1 MIQPKSTTLGEILTL
16 SKHFAVPRYQRGYAW
31 EANEAGEFL
40 DDLESEAEAGRG
52 LFLGTII
59 FNVADDAEDKIEI
72 VDGQQRLT
80 TIFLLLIACREL
92 AKELKLDGIAQ
103 ETQKRITVTDPATAK
118 SRGPL
123 LVASETIREVFE
135 QMATTDWTGAIPQKV
150 GNRWVKRQ
158 ARRVRPIY
166 EFFQRRIKEYNQP
179 KLSRLL
185 ESVYKTRVIR
195 IDILGDEEAFS
206 IFERTN
212 ARGTDLEVSDLL
224 KNYLYQQKTPDL
236 DDKWKE
242 IIENSQGTILKMLKY
257 FYISKNGYINKSE
270 LYPKL
275 KKYSKDIGGAETLVE
290 EMKEFSKFYS
300 TVRKEDGA
308 TGIKAYFESI
318 GCDAIS
324 SDVDKFQ
331 RVHLALQSLRL
342 FNVSQIYPVI
352 SAALNA
358 LIRNGGSSSKSMTK
372 TFIRLLDCMEK
383 YHFVNN
389 AVCDRVGNEV
399 EKLYAGYC
407 EKFCKTK
414 DFDGTVNEFIQSLRG
429 QLASESEFTSRF
441 CEITYAQDTI
451 PLLAYIFDRFSNYG
465 LAPGER
471 VAIFDPQPGVKRNN
485 HNVEHFLPQKP
496 EDGLTIDSPTLQ
508 AIDNIGN
515 LLVISFRAN
524 SSLGNL
530 NPAKKIQKLKGE
542 LSKKIQNLHYVREF
556 IERYESSADAWDEGQ
571 ITGRAQEMAK
581 DAYQRVWKFS

>member
-1 MIQPKSTTLGEILTL
+1 MIQPKSTTIGEILTL
-16 SKHFAVPRYQRGYAW
+16 SKQFVVPQYQRGYAW

-40 DDLESEAEAGRG
+40 NDLETEAEVGRG

-59 FNVADDAEDKIEI
+59 FNVAEDSKDKITI

-103 ETQKRITVTDPATAK
+103 ETQKRITATDPTTAK
-118 SRGPL
+118 ARGSL
-123 LVASETIREVFE
+123 LVASETIRDVFE
-135 QMATTDWTGAIPQKV
+135 QMANTDWSGTIPQKI
-150 GNRWVKRQ
+150 GSRPVKRQ

-166 EFFQRRIKEYNQP
+166 EFFKRGIKDCNQP

-185 ESVYKTRVIR
+185 ESINKTRVIR
-195 IDILGDEEAFS
+195 IDIDGDEEAFS

-224 KNYLYQQKTPDL
+224 KNYLYQQKVADL

-242 IIENSQGTILKMLKY
+242 IIQNSEGTILKMLKY
-257 FYISKNGYINKSE
+257 FYVSKNGYINKSE

-275 KKYSKDIGGAETLVE
+275 KAYCKGIGGAEVLVE
-290 EMKEFSKFYS
+290 ELKEFSTFYA
-300 TVRKEDGA
+300 TVRKEEGSNV
-308 TGIKAYFESI
+308 IKAYFQSI
-318 GCDAIS
+318 GCESIS
-324 SDVDKFQ
+324 SDADKYQ
-331 RVHLALQSLRL
+331 RVHLALQALQL

-352 SAALNA
+352 SSAISS
-358 LIRNGGSSSKSMTK
+358 LIRNGGSNSKAMAK
-372 TFIRLLDCMEK
+372 AFIRLLEAMEK
-383 YHFVNN
+383 YHFINN

-399 EKLYAGYC
+399 EKLYAKFC

-414 DFDGTVNEFIQSLRG
+414 EFENTTNDVVQSLRS
-429 QLASESEFTSRF
+429 QLASQGEFTTRF
-441 CEITYAQDTI
+441 SEITYAQDTI
-451 PLLAYIFDRFSNYG
+451 ALITYIFDRFSN
-465 LAPGER
+465 LNIAPGER
-471 VAIFDPQPGVKRNN
+471 VAIFDPQPGVRRAN

-496 EDGLTIDSPTLQ
+496 DGGFPIDSPTLQ

-530 NPAKKIQKLKGE
+530 TPAKKIQRLNGD
-542 LSKKIQNLHYVREF
+542 LAKKIQNLHYVREF
-556 IERYESSADAWDEGQ
+556 VEKYGSSADFWNEERIDQ
-571 ITGRAQEMAK
+571 RAQEMAK
-581 DAYQRVWKFS
+581 EAYETVWKMG

>member
-1 MIQPKSTTLGEILTL
+1 MNQPKWTTLGEILTR
-16 SKHFAVPRYQRGYAW
+16 SKHFIVPKYQRGYAW

-40 DDLESEAEAGRG
+40 DDLESEAEVGRG

-59 FNVADDAEDKIEI
+59 FNVAEDAEDKIEI

-103 ETQKRITVTDPATAK
+103 ETQKRITVTDPTTAK

-123 LVASETIREVFE
+123 LVASETIRDVFE
-135 QMATTDWTGAIPQKV
+135 QMATRDWAGAIPQKIV
-150 GNRWVKRQ
+150 NKPVKRQ

-224 KNYLYQQKTPDL
+224 KNYLYQQKAPDL

-242 IIENSQGTILKMLKY
+242 IIENSEGTILKMLKY
-257 FYISKNGYINKSE
+257 FYISKNDYINKSE

-275 KKYSKDIGGAETLVE
+275 KKYSNDIGGAEPLVE
-290 EMKEFSKFYS
+290 ELKEFSKFYA

-308 TGIKAYFESI
+308 NSIKAYFQSI
-318 GCDAIS
+318 GCGAIAT
-324 SDVDKFQ
+324 DVDKFQ
-331 RVHLALQSLRL
+331 RVHLSLQALRL

-352 SAALNA
+352 SAAVNA
-358 LIRNGGSSSKSMTK
+358 LIRNDGAESKSMAK
-372 TFIRLLDCMEK
+372 AFIRLLDCMEK
-383 YHFVNN
+383 YHFANN

-399 EKLYAGYC
+399 EKLYASYC
-407 EKFCKTK
+407 VKFSKTK

-429 QLASESEFTSRF
+429 QLASESEFTTRF

-451 PLLAYIFDRFSNYG
+451 PLLAYIFDRFSNYSV
-465 LAPGER
+465 APGER
-471 VAIFDPQPGVKRNN
+471 VAIFDPQSGVKRTN

-496 EDGLTIDSPTLQ
+496 EDGTPIDSQTLQ

-524 SSLGNL
+524 SRLANL
-530 NPAKKIQKLKGE
+530 SPARKIQKLNGE
-542 LSKKIQNLHYVREF
+542 LAKKIQNLHYVREF
-556 IERYESSADAWDEGQ
+556 IDKYGSSADSWDEGK
-571 ITGRAQEMAK
+571 INGRAQDMAK
-581 DAYQRVWKFS
+581 DAYERIWKLQ

>member
-1 MIQPKSTTLGEILTL
+1 MIQPKSTTAGEILTL
-16 SKHFAVPRYQRGYAW
+16 SKHFVVPKYQRGYAW
-31 EANEAGEFL
+31 EANEAAEFL
-40 DDLESEAEAGRG
+40 DDLESEAEVGRG

-59 FNVADDAEDKIEI
+59 FNVAEDAHDKIEI

-80 TIFLLLIACREL
+80 TVFLLLIACREL

-118 SRGPL
+118 SHGPL
-123 LVASETIREVFE
+123 LVASETIRDVFD
-135 QMATTDWTGAIPQKV
+135 QMAMTEWTGTIPQKI
-150 GNRWVKRQ
+150 GTKPVKRQ
-158 ARRVRPIY
+158 ARRIRPIY
-166 EFFQRRIKEYNQP
+166 EFFQRRIKDYNQP
-179 KLSRLL
+179 RLSRLL
-185 ESVYKTRVIR
+185 ESIYKTRVIR

-242 IIENSQGTILKMLKY
+242 IIQNSEGTILKMLKY

-275 KKYSKDIGGAETLVE
+275 KKYSKDIGGAEELVE
-290 EMKEFSKFYS
+290 ELTEFSRFYT

-308 TGIKAYFESI
+308 ISIKTYFQSI
-318 GCDAIS
+318 GCDAIAS
-324 SDVDKFQ
+324 EPDKYQ
-331 RVHLALQSLRL
+331 RVHLALQALRL

-358 LIRNGGSSSKSMTK
+358 LVRNGGSTNKAMGK
-372 TFIRLLDCMEK
+372 TFIRLLDCMER
-383 YHFVNN
+383 YHFINN
-389 AVCDRVGNEV
+389 AICDRVGNEV
-399 EKLYAGYC
+399 EKLYANYC

-414 DFDGTVNEFIQSLRG
+414 DFESTVNEFTQRLRG
-429 QLASESEFTSRF
+429 QLASQSEFTTRF

-451 PLLAYIFDRFSNYG
+451 GLLIYIFDRFSNYN

-471 VAIFDPQPGVKRNN
+471 VNIFDPQPGVKRNN
-485 HNVEHFLPQKP
+485 HNVEHFLPQNP
-496 EDGLTIDSPTLQ
+496 EDGAPIDSPTLQ
-508 AIDNIGN
+508 AIDNVGN

-530 NPAKKIQKLKGE
+530 SPAKKIQKLNGE
-542 LSKKIQNLHYVREF
+542 LAKKIQNLSYVREF
-556 IERYESSADAWDEGQ
+556 IEKYGPSAVSWDEAK
-571 ITGRAQEMAK
+571 INNRAQDMAK
-581 DAYQRVWKFS
+581 DAYERVWKLS

>member
-40 DDLESEAEAGRG
+40 DDLESEAEVGRG

-135 QMATTDWTGAIPQKV
+135 QMATTDWSGAIPQKV
-150 GNRWVKRQ
+150 GNRPVKRQ

-224 KNYLYQQKTPDL
+224 KNYLYQQRTPDL

-257 FYISKNGYINKSE
+257 FYIAKNGYINKSE

-290 EMKEFSKFYS
+290 EMREFSKFYS
-300 TVRKEDGA
+300 TVRKEDGS
-308 TGIKAYFESI
+308 TEIKTYFESI

-324 SDVDKFQ
+324 TDVDKFQ

-352 SAALNA
+352 SAALSA
-358 LIRNGGSSSKSMTK
+358 LMRNDGASSKSMAK
-372 TFIRLLDCMEK
+372 TFIRLLDSMEK

-414 DFDGTVNEFIQSLRG
+414 AFEGTVNEFIQSLRG

-451 PLLAYIFDRFSNYG
+451 SLLAYIFDRFSNYG

-471 VAIFDPQPGVKRNN
+471 VDIFDPQPGVKRNN

-496 EDGLTIDSPTLQ
+496 EDGLTLDSPTLQ

-530 NPAKKIQKLKGE
+530 NPAKKIEKLKGE
-542 LSKKIQNLHYVREF
+542 LAKKIQNLHYVREF
-556 IERYESSADAWDEGQ
+556 IDKYGANADEWGEGQ
-571 ITGRAQEMAK
+571 ISRRAQDMAT
-581 DAYQRVWKFS
+581 DAYQRVWKLV

>member
-1 MIQPKSTTLGEILTL
+1 MIQPKSTTVGEILTL
-16 SKHFAVPRYQRGYAW
+16 SKHFVVPRYQRGYAW
-31 EANEAGEFL
+31 EANEAAEYF
-40 DDLESEAEAGRG
+40 DDLESEAEVGRG

-59 FNVADDAEDKIEI
+59 FNVAEDAHDKIEI

-103 ETQKRITVTDPATAK
+103 ETQKRITVTDPTTAK

-123 LVASETIREVFE
+123 LAASETIRDVFD
-135 QMATTDWTGAIPQKV
+135 QMATTDWNGTIPQKI
-150 GNRWVKRQ
+150 GTKSVKRQ
-158 ARRVRPIY
+158 ARRIRPIY
-166 EFFQRRIKEYNQP
+166 EFFQRRIKDYNQP

-185 ESVYKTRVIR
+185 ESTYKTRVIL

-242 IIENSQGTILKMLKY
+242 IIQNSEGTILKMLKY
-257 FYISKNGYINKSE
+257 FYISRNGYINKSE

-275 KKYSKDIGGAETLVE
+275 KKYSKDIGGAEELVE
-290 EMKEFSKFYS
+290 ELTQFSRFYA
-300 TVRKEDGA
+300 TVRKEG
-308 TGIKAYFESI
+308 GSNNIKEYFQTI
-318 GCDAIS
+318 GCDAIATEP
-324 SDVDKFQ
+324 DKYQ
-331 RVHLALQSLRL
+331 RVHLALQALRL

-352 SAALNA
+352 SSALNA
-358 LIRNGGSSSKSMTK
+358 LMRSGGATNKSIGK
-372 TFIRLLDCMEK
+372 VFIGLLASMEK
-383 YHFVNN
+383 YHFINN

-399 EKLYAGYC
+399 EKLYAQYC

-414 DFDGTVNEFIQSLRG
+414 DFESSVNDFIQRLRG
-429 QLASESEFTSRF
+429 QLASQNEFTTRF
-441 CEITYAQDTI
+441 CELAYAQDTI
-451 PLLAYIFDRFSNYG
+451 PLLVYIFDRFSNYN

-471 VAIFDPQPGVKRNN
+471 VNIFDPQPGVKRNN
-485 HNVEHFLPQKP
+485 HNIEHFLPQKP
-496 EDGLTIDSPTLQ
+496 DDGTPIDSATLQ

-515 LLVISFRAN
+515 LLAISFRAN

-530 NPAKKIQKLKGE
+530 SPSKKIQKLNGE
-542 LSKKIQNLHYVREF
+542 LAKKIQNLPYVREF
-556 IERYESSADAWDEGQ
+556 IDRYGPSAGSWDEAR
-571 ITGRAQEMAK
+571 INSRAQDMAK
-581 DAYQRVWKFS
+581 DAYQRVWKLA

>member
-16 SKHFAVPRYQRGYAW
+16 SKHFTVPKYQRGYAW
-31 EANEAGEFL
+31 EANEAAEFL

-59 FNVADDAEDKIEI
+59 FNVAEDAEDKIEI

-103 ETQKRITVTDPATAK
+103 ETQKRITVTDPTTAK

-123 LVASETIREVFE
+123 LVASETIRDVFD
-135 QMATTDWTGAIPQKV
+135 QMAMTDWTGTIPQKI
-150 GNRWVKRQ
+150 GNKPVKRQ
-158 ARRVRPIY
+158 GRRIRPIY
-166 EFFQRRIKEYNQP
+166 EFFQRRIKEHNQP

-185 ESVYKTRVIR
+185 DSVYKTRVIR
-195 IDILGDEEAFS
+195 IDIVGDEEAFS

-236 DDKWKE
+236 DDKWKD
-242 IIENSQGTILKMLKY
+242 IIQNSEGTILKMLKY

-275 KKYSKDIGGAETLVE
+275 KKYSQAIGGAEVLVE
-290 EMKEFSKFYS
+290 ELKEFSSFYA
-300 TVRKEDGA
+300 TVRKEEGPNL
-308 TGIKAYFESI
+308 IKTYFESL
-318 GCDAIS
+318 GCDAIA
-324 SDVDKFQ
+324 SDADKYQ
-331 RVHLALQSLRL
+331 RVHLAFQALRL
-342 FNVSQIYPVI
+342 FNISQIYPVI
-352 SAALNA
+352 FAAIKA
-358 LIRNGGSSSKSMTK
+358 LIRNGEASSKPMAK
-372 TFIRLLDCMEK
+372 AFIRLLEVMEK

-389 AVCDRVGNEV
+389 AICDRVGNEV

-407 EKFCKTK
+407 VKFCKTRE
-414 DFDGTVNEFIQSLRG
+414 FESVMNEFILSLRQ
-429 QLASESEFTSRF
+429 QLASQNEFTTRF

-451 PLLAYIFDRFSNYG
+451 PLLAYIFDRFSNFNV
-465 LAPGER
+465 APGER
-471 VAIFDPQPGVKRNN
+471 VTIFNPQPGVKRAN
-485 HNVEHFLPQKP
+485 HNVEHFLAQKP
-496 EDGLTIDSPTLQ
+496 DDGLPFDSATQQ
-508 AIDNIGN
+508 AVDNIGN

-530 NPAKKIQKLKGE
+530 PPAKKIQKLNGE
-542 LSKKIQNLHYVREF
+542 LAKKIQNLHYVREF
-556 IERYESSADAWDEGQ
+556 IDKYGSSADSWDEGK
-571 ITGRAQEMAK
+571 INGRAQDMAK
-581 DAYQRVWKFS
+581 DAYEHIWKLQ